1 MPRTAAPTDTPGVR
15 DHAASWIDADSNL
28 WLYGGF
34 GDDTTGQAR
43 GDLADLWKFDT
54 TTSQWKY

>member
-1 MPRTAAPTDTPGVR
+1 
-15 DHAASWIDADSNL
+15 
-28 WLYGGF
+28 LYGGF